1 MSFFLELFRTRCL
14 LQLKLL
20 PLFGIVIICY
30 NLPLYFYQ
38 LFEFNS
44 GKEHGPVV
52 RKVDSAIQWINL
64 YPEDNAV
71 DFPHTYPPDGD
82 LSVG

>member
-52 RKVDSAIQWINL
+52 RKVDSAIHWINL

-71 DFPHTYPPDGD
+71 GFPNTYPPDGD

>member
-1 MSFFLELFRTRCL
+1 M
-14 LQLKLL
+14 
-20 PLFGIVIICY
+20 
-30 NLPLYFYQ
+30 YFYH

-64 YPEDNAV
+64 YQEDNAV
-71 DFPHTYPPDGD
+71 GFPNTYPPDGD
-82 LSVG
+82 LSVA